1 MIEGGVILTNK
12 VNDVGALTSRYT
24 DQEIVGLNIT
34 VYERFFVNR
43 LYTGDLYP

>member
-24 DQEIVGLNIT
+24 DQEIVGFDIT